1 METNNHNHYII
12 TKANGDKTVFNGDK
26 LFTALK
32 RSGATDDEAKRIV
45 DKVVSMLH
53 QGLKTSKIYK
63 IAYDL
68 LKSESKAAAG
78 RYRLKKAVFDLGPSG
93 YPFEKYVSKLLEFQG
108 YKVRTNVMAHGLCVK
123 HELDVVAENFEKR
136 IMIECKFH
144 RDKGHKNDV
153 KIPLYVH
160 SRFQDMQ
167 AAWTNENPESKLRYE
182 GMVVTNTRFSE
193 DAENY
198 GKCVGMRLV
207 SWDYP
212 EGNCLKN
219 WVDNSGLFPITVLS
233 ELTVNEKQTLME
245 KGIVLCTELETNQD
259 LLLSLGLRPLKIK
272 KIIDEARKI
281 IDGL

>member
-1 METNNHNHYII
+1 METSNHKHYII

-26 LFTALK
+26 LTSALQ
-32 RSGATDDEAKRIV
+32 RSGATTDEAKRIV
-45 DKVVSMLH
+45 EKVVSMLH
-53 QGLKTSKIYK
+53 HGLKTSKIYK

-68 LKSESKAAAG
+68 LRVESKAAAG

-108 YKVRTNVMAHGLCVK
+108 YNIKINVLAEGRCVK
-123 HELDVVAENFEKR
+123 HELDIVAENFEKR

-153 KIPLYVH
+153 KIPLYIN
-160 SRFQDMQ
+160 SRFEDMK
-167 AAWTNENPESKLRYE
+167 AAWEMNEPNSKLRYE

-193 DAENY
+193 DAEKY
-198 GKCVGMRLV
+198 GKCVGLRLV

-219 WVDNSGLFPITVLS
+219 WVDMSGLFPITVLS
-233 ELTVNEKQTLME
+233 ELTTTEKQILME
-245 KGIVLCTELETNQD
+245 KGLVLCTELNDNLD
-259 LLLSLGLRPLKIK
+259 LLSSVILKPLKVK
-272 KIIDEARKI
+272 KVLEEARKI
-281 IDGL
+281 VEGV